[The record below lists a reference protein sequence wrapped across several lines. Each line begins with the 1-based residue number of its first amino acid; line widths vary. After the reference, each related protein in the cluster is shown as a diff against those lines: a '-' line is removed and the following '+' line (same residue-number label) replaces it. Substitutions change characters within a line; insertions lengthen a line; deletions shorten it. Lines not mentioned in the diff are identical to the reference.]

1 MLIIRNK
8 QIPSCCVR
16 CSVKKSN
23 QILHIKKPYYIQN
36 RIHVERQQCILKN
49 QSLNQGAKK
58 VIFKICCLGELKLE
72 YTSPNVISTSPKNI
86 LMSRID
92 FTVLDL

>member
-1 MLIIRNK
+1 MLIRSK

-23 QILHIKKPYYIQN
+23 QILHIKKSYYIQN
-36 RIHVERQQCILKN
+36 RTHVERQQCILKN
-49 QSLNQGAKK
+49 QSLNKGAKK
-58 VIFKICCLGELKLE
+58 VIFKICHSGELKLE
-72 YTSPNVISTSPKNI
+72 YTSPNVISTTPKK

>member
-1 MLIIRNK
+1 MLLIRNK

-23 QILHIKKPYYIQN
+23 QILHIKKPNYIQN

-72 YTSPNVISTSPKNI
+72 YTSPNIISTSPQK
-86 LMSRID
+86 ID
-92 FTVLDL
+92 EQN

>member
-8 QIPSCCVR
+8 QISSCCVR
-16 CSVKKSN
+16 CSVKNN
-23 QILHIKKPYYIQN
+23 QVLHIKKRYYIQN
-36 RIHVERQQCILKN
+36 RTHIERQQCILKN

-72 YTSPNVISTSPKNI
+72 YTSPNVISTSPQK
-86 LMSRID
+86 ID
-92 FTVLDL
+92 EQN

>member
-1 MLIIRNK
+1 MIRNK

-16 CSVKKSN
+16 CSVKNN
-23 QILHIKKPYYIQN
+23 QVLHIKKPYYIQN

-58 VIFKICCLGELKLE
+58 VIFKICRSGKLKLE
-72 YTSPNVISTSPKNI
+72 YASPNVISTTPKK
-86 LMSRID
+86 LVSRID

>member
-16 CSVKKSN
+16 CSVKSN
-23 QILHIKKPYYIQN
+23 QVLDIKKPYYIQN
-36 RIHVERQQCILKN
+36 RTHVERQQCILKN

-58 VIFKICCLGELKLE
+58 VIFKICHWGKLKLE
-72 YTSPNVISTSPKNI
+72 YTSPNIISTSPKNI

>member
-16 CSVKKSN
+16 CSVKNN
-23 QILHIKKPYYIQN
+23 QVLHIKKPNYIQN

-58 VIFKICCLGELKLE
+58 VIFKICHSGKLKLE
-72 YTSPNVISTSPKNI
+72 YTSPNVISTSPQNI

>member
-1 MLIIRNK
+1 MSGVPL
-8 QIPSCCVR
+8 
-16 CSVKKSN
+16 KKSN
-23 QILHIKKPYYIQN
+23 KVLHIKKPYYIQN
-36 RIHVERQQCILKN
+36 RTHVERQQCILKN

-58 VIFKICCLGELKLE
+58 VIFKICLSGKLARIIILAQ
-72 YTSPNVISTSPKNI
+72 TSFQLAPKK

>member
-8 QIPSCCVR
+8 QIPSCYVR
-16 CSVKKSN
+16 CSVKNN
-23 QILHIKKPYYIQN
+23 QVLHIKKPNYIQN
-36 RIHVERQQCILKN
+36 RTHVERQQCILKN

-58 VIFKICCLGELKLE
+58 VIFKICRSGKLKLE
-72 YTSPNVISTSPKNI
+72 YTGPNVISTTPKK

>member
-23 QILHIKKPYYIQN
+23 QVLHIRKPYYIQN
-36 RIHVERQQCILKN
+36 RIHVERQQCIFKN
-49 QSLNQGAKK
+49 QSLNQGTTK
-58 VIFKICCLGELKLE
+58 VIFKICHSGKLKLE
-72 YTSPNVISTSPKNI
+72 YTSSNVISISPQK
-86 LMSRID
+86 ID
-92 FTVLDL
+92 EQN

>member
-23 QILHIKKPYYIQN
+23 QGLHIRKPCYIQN
-36 RIHVERQQCILKN
+36 RIRVERQQCIFKN
-49 QSLNQGAKK
+49 QSLNQGTTK
-58 VIFKICCLGELKLE
+58 VMFKICHLGKLKLE
-72 YTSPNVISTSPKNI
+72 YTSPNVISTSPPKN
-86 LMSRID
+86 D
-92 FTVLDL
+92 EQN